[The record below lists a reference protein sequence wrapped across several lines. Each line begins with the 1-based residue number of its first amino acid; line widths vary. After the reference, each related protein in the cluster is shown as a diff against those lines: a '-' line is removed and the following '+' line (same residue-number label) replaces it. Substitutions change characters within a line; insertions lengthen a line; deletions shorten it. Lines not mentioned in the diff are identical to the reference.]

1 MPGLGGD
8 FCEIIRV
15 GPRCVDVIAGDVVG
29 KGLDVVSMSESIRR
43 QFRLS
48 MVDRLADTT
57 PIGQR
62 SRPADV
68 VAAIHG
74 AMKPALQAL
83 VTLCYWRID
92 MDKQRLTWV
101 GCGPEEALLIRPT
114 GAPLVMT
121 SQHPPLGVSDPGIFV
136 EDTLPLHPGDALFWC
151 SNGLVDALFPDGS
164 RTRREQVFAAVARQ
178 MALHATPAAVMH
190 TVRRDRLQGGGQV
203 QDDVT
208 MVVVQFERD
217 ADITHRIEL
226 PIRVEALGQLRAFVA
241 RHARAAGLEEGAC
254 CLLEVASVEVF
265 TNVVR
270 HGKGLLDGAP
280 LELLVR
286 REAGCVVIE
295 LVHLGDAFTPPV
307 YIPEADFGIFPEGG
321 FGLQIIRGGCD
332 QAEYLHNGG
341 VTTIRLIKRL

>member
-1 MPGLGGD
+1 MG
-8 FCEIIRV
+8 
-15 GPRCVDVIAGDVVG
+15 
-29 KGLDVVSMSESIRR
+29 
-43 QFRLS
+43 
-48 MVDRLADTT
+48 T
-57 PIGQR
+57 
-62 SRPADV
+62 
-68 VAAIHG
+68 
-74 AMKPALQAL
+74 
-83 VTLCYWRID
+83 
-92 MDKQRLTWV
+92 
-101 GCGPEEALLIRPT
+101 
-114 GAPLVMT
+114 PLVLP
-121 SQHPPLGVSDPGIFV
+121 SQYPPLGVPDPGSFV
-136 EDTLPLHPGDALFWC
+136 EDTLALHPGDALFWC
-151 SNGLVDALFPDGS
+151 SNGVADALCPDGS
-164 RTRREQVFAAVARQ
+164 QMGREQVFAAVARQ

-190 TVRRDRLQGGGQV
+190 TMRRDRLQGGGQV

-208 MVVVQFERD
+208 MVMVQFERG